1 MTNRPPQ
8 DAPQNPPGAKP
19 DAERSWVAPVLVE
32 YGHLAKLTRGASGT
46 VTEPSNRMMC
56 L

>member
-1 MTNRPPQ
+1 MTNRPSQ
-8 DAPQNPPGAKP
+8 HAPQNPPPGVKP
-19 DAERSWVAPVLVE
+19 AERSWVKPVLVE
-32 YGHLAKLTRGASGT
+32 YGHLAKLTRGGSGT